1 MMRKSAGH
9 PVPKRIAV
17 VLLFAF
23 AALVILFGARQLRS
37 AVEQRLAAK
46 YRLERVEIRT
56 SGTLPRGQVLQL
68 LRLPRG
74 TSLGAIDIHRC
85 RTELLKCP
93 QVRDAH
99 VERAYPNT
107 LRVKILERAPLFKV
121 SQRNSREWLFV
132 SSDGFVFP
140 CSGLKENAIAAL
152 PQLHCSLPVVADTT
166 LLFVPQLCKV
176 LQEAKEIGGTTVGTW
191 SAISV
196 DESACGRTGKLEEFE
211 VRCPTVAHLRLRSE
225 DLPKQFEE
233 LEYILRDAKER
244 HLLPLDRVDLSIRGR
259 AYVKPLRSSN

>member
-1 MMRKSAGH
+1 MAQKPVGH
-9 PVPKRIAV
+9 PVGKRVAIL
-17 VLLFAF
+17 LLFALFSF
-23 AALVILFGARQLRS
+23 AALFGARQLRG
-37 AVEQRLAAK
+37 AVERRLAAR

-56 SGTLPRGQVLQL
+56 AGTLPRGQVLRL

-107 LRVKILERAPLFKV
+107 LSVKILERIPLFKV
-121 SQRNSREWLFV
+121 AQRGSREWLFV

-140 CSGLKENAIAAL
+140 CIGLCENAIASL
-152 PQLHCSLPVVADTT
+152 PQLHCSPPAVAGTI

-176 LQEAKEIGGTTVGTW
+176 LQEAKEIGGSTVGAW

-196 DESACGRTGKLEEFE
+196 DEGACGRTGKLEEFE
-211 VRCPTVAHLRLRSE
+211 VRCPTIVHLRLRSE
-225 DLPKQFEE
+225 DLSKQFEE
-233 LEYILRDAKER
+233 LEYILRDARER

-259 AYVKPLRSSN
+259 AYVKPLQSSN